1 MQYLSWADIQIPLCL
16 VTGFSYAKRA
26 KTVNHARNFASA
38 RGFEASEVSVRVTL
52 SRGVAMAYGLEF
64 GHYLEL
70 LESFDASKENPQ
82 GTITVGGYPIY
93 PELNFALTNINRTY
107 QTDLATD
114 DITVLEA
121 DITLSGVSCVKEVS
135 RERALII
142 GHEDAVI
149 QLPKT
154 TISCKGKDFV
164 IQDSVSV
171 SRFITTPKELQLEVM
186 IGQDN
191 RTPER
196 DGFLNDLI
204 SEYATV
210 TCELPQGTVVYN
222 VIQAMILDSV
232 LHLTGSVLPE
242 SASQMVTKTYM
253 DCDLSD
259 ILADICDGIGI
270 DVDILID
277 GHVDYYLMQCT
288 PIQAI
293 EELQQSAGFIV
304 SIQGNR
310 LTFAWVPDG
319 VEPQIALD
327 DLSVD
332 DDTRSEDVNG
342 LVWRD
347 GIHEIMVGDVS
358 GEVPK
363 VDSVFRTDAGNG
375 FAARVLAYLRYQ
387 SARVTVSGS
396 ILNNIGSHS
405 QIAVPKDDVELA
417 LLVDYPTFDWLSGQ
431 MSLECREIR

>member
-1 MQYLSWADIQIPLCL
+1 MQYLAWADVEIPLCL

-26 KTVNHARNFASA
+26 RTVNHARNFASA
-38 RGFEASEVSVRVTL
+38 RGFEASEISVRVTL
-52 SRGVAMAYGLEF
+52 NRGVAMAYGLEF
-64 GHYLEL
+64 GRYVEL
-70 LESFDASKENPQ
+70 IESFDASKDNAQ
-82 GTITVGGYPIY
+82 GTVTVGGYPIY

-114 DITVLEA
+114 EITVMEA

-135 RERALII
+135 RERALVI
-142 GHEDAVI
+142 GYEDTII

-164 IQDSVSV
+164 IQDSAAVSAFV
-171 SRFITTPKELQLEVM
+171 TTPKELQLEVM

-196 DGFLNDLI
+196 DSFLNDLI

-222 VIQAMILDSV
+222 VIQAMTMDSV
-232 LHLTGSVLPE
+232 LYLTGSILPE
-242 SASQMVTKTYM
+242 AASQMITKTYM

-259 ILADICDGIGI
+259 ILGDICNSIGVDADIK
-270 DVDILID
+270 VD
-277 GHVDYYLMQCT
+277 GHVDYYLMQCS

-293 EELQQSAGFIV
+293 EDLQRSAGFLV
-304 SIQGNR
+304 SIQGNK
-310 LTFAWVPDG
+310 LTFVWVPDA
-319 VEPQIALD
+319 VDPQITLD
-327 DLSVD
+327 ELSVE

-347 GIHEIMVGDVS
+347 GIHEIMVGEVS

-363 VDSVFRTDAGNG
+363 VDSVFKTDAGDG
-375 FAARVLAYLRYQ
+375 FASHVLAYLRYQ
-387 SARVTVSGS
+387 AARVAVTGS
-396 ILNNIGSHS
+396 IVDSIGTHS
-405 QIAVPKDDVELA
+405 QIAVPKDDVTLS
-417 LLVDYPTFDWLSGQ
+417 LLVDYPTFDWLAGQ

>member
-1 MQYLSWADIQIPLCL
+1 MQYLDWAGIQIPLCL

-26 KTVNHARNFASA
+26 RTVNHARNFASA
-38 RGFEASEVSVRVTL
+38 RGFEASEISVRVTL
-52 SRGVAMAYGLEF
+52 NRGVAMAYGLEF
-64 GHYLEL
+64 GHYVEV
-70 LESFDASKENPQ
+70 LESFDASRDNPQ
-82 GTITVGGYPIY
+82 GTVTLGGYPIY

-114 DITVLEA
+114 EITVLES

-135 RERALII
+135 RERALVI
-142 GHEDAVI
+142 GYEDTVV
-149 QLPKT
+149 QVPKT

-164 IQDSVSV
+164 IQDSAAVSQFV
-171 SRFITTPKELQLEVM
+171 TTPKTLQLEVM

-222 VIQAMILDSV
+222 VIQAMVLDSV
-232 LHLTGSVLPE
+232 LYLTGSILPE
-242 SASQMVTKTYM
+242 AASQVVTKTYM
-253 DCDLSD
+253 DCDLADILSD
-259 ILADICDGIGI
+259 ICAGIGVDADIK
-270 DVDILID
+270 VD
-277 GHVDYYLMQCT
+277 GHVNYYLMQCSS
-288 PIQAI
+288 IQAI
-293 EELQQSAGFIV
+293 EELQRSAGFIV
-304 SIQGNR
+304 SIQGNK
-310 LTFAWVPDG
+310 LTFAWVPESVD
-319 VEPQIALD
+319 PQITLD

-347 GIHEIMVGDVS
+347 GWNEVMAGDVS

-363 VDSVFRTDAGNG
+363 VDSAFKTDAGDG
-375 FAARVLAYLRYQ
+375 FAGHVLAYLRYQ
-387 SARVTVSGS
+387 AARVVLSAAIVDT
-396 ILNNIGSHS
+396 IGTHS
-405 QIAVPKDDVELA
+405 QISVPKDDVELA
-417 LLVDYPTFDWLSGQ
+417 LLVEEPTFDWLSGQ

>member
-1 MQYLSWADIQIPLCL
+1 MQYLDWADIQIPLCL

-26 KTVNHARNFASA
+26 RTVNHARNFASA
-38 RGFEASEVSVRVTL
+38 RGFEASEISVRVTL
-52 SRGVAMAYGLEF
+52 NRGVAMAYGLEF
-64 GHYLEL
+64 GHYVEL

-82 GTITVGGYPIY
+82 GTVTIGGYPIY

-114 DITVLEA
+114 EVTVLES

-135 RERALII
+135 RERVLIM
-142 GHEDAVI
+142 GYEDTII

-164 IQDSVSV
+164 IQDSAAVSQFV
-171 SRFITTPKELQLEVM
+171 TTPKTLQLEVM

-196 DGFLNDLI
+196 DGFLNDII

-210 TCELPQGTVVYN
+210 TCELPQGTVIYN

-232 LHLTGSVLPE
+232 LYLTGSILPE
-242 SASQMVTKTYM
+242 AASQMVTKTYM
-253 DCDLSD
+253 DCGLSD
-259 ILADICDGIGI
+259 ILGDICNSIGVDADIK
-270 DVDILID
+270 VD

-288 PIQAI
+288 PIHAI
-293 EELQQSAGFIV
+293 EELQRSAGFLV
-304 SIQGNR
+304 SIQGNK
-310 LTFAWVPDG
+310 LTFAWVPDS
-319 VEPQIALD
+319 VDPQITLD

-347 GIHEIMVGDVS
+347 GIHEIMAGDVS

-363 VDSVFRTDAGNG
+363 VDSAFKTEAGDG
-375 FAARVLAYLRYQ
+375 FAAHVLAYLRYQ
-387 SARVTVSGS
+387 AARVVVSGS
-396 ILNNIGSHS
+396 IVDTIGSHS

-417 LLVDYPTFDWLSGQ
+417 LLVDEPTFDWLAGQ

>member
-1 MQYLSWADIQIPLCL
+1 MQYLDWADIQIPLCL

-26 KTVNHARNFASA
+26 HTVNHARNFASA
-38 RGFEASEVSVRVTL
+38 RGFEASEISVRVTL
-52 SRGVAMAYGLEF
+52 NRGVAMAYGLEF
-64 GHYLEL
+64 WHYVEL
-70 LESFDASKENPQ
+70 LESFDASKDNPQ
-82 GTITVGGYPIY
+82 GTVTLGGYPIY

-114 DITVLEA
+114 EITVLEA

-135 RERALII
+135 RERALVI
-142 GHEDAVI
+142 GYENTIV
-149 QLPKT
+149 QVPKT

-164 IQDSVSV
+164 IQDSAAVSQFV
-171 SRFITTPKELQLEVM
+171 TTPKELQLEVM

-196 DGFLNDLI
+196 DSFLNEII

-222 VIQAMILDSV
+222 VIQAVILDSA
-232 LHLTGSVLPE
+232 LYITGSILPE
-242 SASQMVTKTYM
+242 AASQMVTKTYM

-259 ILADICDGIGI
+259 ILSDICAGI
-270 DVDILID
+270 DVDADIKVD
-277 GHVDYYLMQCT
+277 GHVDYYLMQCS

-293 EELQQSAGFIV
+293 EGLQRSAGFIV
-304 SIQGNR
+304 SIQGNK
-310 LTFAWVPDG
+310 LTFAWVPESID
-319 VEPQIALD
+319 PQITLNA
-327 DLSVD
+327 LSVD

-347 GIHEIMVGDVS
+347 GIHEIMAGDVS

-363 VDSVFRTDAGNG
+363 VDSVFKTDIGDG
-375 FAARVLAYLRYQ
+375 FAEHVLAYLRYQ
-387 SARVTVSGS
+387 AARVVVSGS
-396 ILNNIGSHS
+396 IVDTIGSHS

-417 LLVDYPTFDWLSGQ
+417 LLVDEPSFEWLFGQ
-431 MSLECREIR
+431 MTLECREIR